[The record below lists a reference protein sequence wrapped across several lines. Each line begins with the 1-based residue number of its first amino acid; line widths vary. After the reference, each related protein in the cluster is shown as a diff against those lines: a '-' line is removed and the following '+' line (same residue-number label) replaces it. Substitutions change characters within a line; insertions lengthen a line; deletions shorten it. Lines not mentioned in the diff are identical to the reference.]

1 VYESVVAGRS
11 QLLLR
16 RLDALV
22 ATPIPGTEGGLNP
35 AFSPDGTRLAFT
47 LASPRAIR
55 VMTLPG
61 GLVSTIADSLV
72 DMGGVSWGRDGHVY
86 YDGHLDGDGIA
97 RVREAGGRPEPVT
110 RADSGSGELWHF
122 RPHALPNGR
131 SILFTIARGVVGG
144 YRWFVGATEVG
155 SERHTTLIEGRNPSY
170 ADGFLF
176 YTTDAGTLMAVGFD
190 EDRLTMEGDPVPVEQ
205 AVAGGALGRT
215 DLAFSATGTMAYT
228 SGSFDGGQSE
238 LTWVSRD
245 GSLTRVDT
253 TWRATMSQLAVSPD
267 GRRVALR
274 VSDGPDQSDIWVKD
288 LVGGPPSRLSFGDAP
303 INRAPS
309 WSTDSR
315 EIVFMAAGSAQSA
328 GVMRGPADGSALP
341 HRIRPFPGGG
351 SNAWLSPDEGW
362 LVIEDGGGNVLAAR
376 TTGDTALIDLL
387 RRPSLDGAPRVSP
400 DGRWLAFLS
409 DEGGQSQLYVTP
421 FPDTRSAKR
430 VISTESAVAVWW
442 SPDGRELAYMTNGTD
457 LIVAPVLKGAAFAV
471 GERRV
476 LFNVGTLRLNGLTYS
491 HDGRRFL
498 AAVLVGQGD
507 APDEL
512 ILVENFMSEV
522 RARVKR

>member
-1 VYESVVAGRS
+1 
-11 QLLLR
+11 
-16 RLDALV
+16 
-22 ATPIPGTEGGLNP
+22 
-35 AFSPDGTRLAFT
+35 
-47 LASPRAIR
+47 
-55 VMTLPG
+55 
-61 GLVSTIADSLV
+61 
-72 DMGGVSWGRDGHVY
+72 
-86 YDGHLDGDGIA
+86 
-97 RVREAGGRPEPVT
+97 
-110 RADSGSGELWHF
+110 
-122 RPHALPNGR
+122 
-131 SILFTIARGVVGG
+131 
-144 YRWFVGATEVG
+144 
-155 SERHTTLIEGRNPSY
+155 
-170 ADGFLF
+170 
-176 YTTDAGTLMAVGFD
+176 
-190 EDRLTMEGDPVPVEQ
+190 
-205 AVAGGALGRT
+205 
-215 DLAFSATGTMAYT
+215 
-228 SGSFDGGQSE
+228 
-238 LTWVSRD
+238 
-245 GSLTRVDT
+245 
-253 TWRATMSQLAVSPD
+253 
-267 GRRVALR
+267 
-274 VSDGPDQSDIWVKD
+274 
-288 LVGGPPSRLSFGDAP
+288 
-303 INRAPS
+303 
-309 WSTDSR
+309 
-315 EIVFMAAGSAQSA
+315 
-328 GVMRGPADGSALP
+328 MRGPADGSALP